1 MSLPRVYHPG
11 PIQVGRDATLERGAA
26 HHLAR
31 VLRLRQGD
39 AVTLFD
45 GAGGEYHGRIRMLER
60 DCVRVRVE
68 AYDPVERESVL
79 RVGLA
84 QVVSAGEL
92 MDLTVQ
98 KAVELG
104 AVWVQ
109 PLLARRGKVRLDEE
123 RARKRVQHWQRIAVA
138 ACEQCGRNRVP
149 QVAPVRELPEWL
161 GARAGPGRAIL
172 LRPDAALRLSQA
184 GPVEGDVTLLA
195 GAESGFAA
203 EELGMVERAGFLA
216 VSLGPRILRTETA
229 GLAALAAL
237 QALWGDF

>member
-1 MSLPRVYHPG
+1 
-11 PIQVGRDATLERGAA
+11 
-26 HHLAR
+26 
-31 VLRLRQGD
+31 
-39 AVTLFD
+39 
-45 GAGGEYHGRIRMLER
+45 RMLER

-79 RVGLA
+79 REGLA
-84 QVVSAGEL
+84 QVASARAL
-92 MDLTVQ
+92 VDLTVQ
-98 KAVELG
+98 TTVELG

-195 GAESGFAA
+195 GAE
-203 EELGMVERAGFLA
+203 
-216 VSLGPRILRTETA
+216 
-229 GLAALAAL
+229 
-237 QALWGDF
+237 